1 MDAADQ
7 KTTLKMAAADSAGTL
22 SGFFEGEEFFSSPR
36 TAPTVVVFK
45 ICR

>member
-1 MDAADQ
+1 MRQ
-7 KTTLKMAAADSAGTL
+7 IKMAAADSTSTL
-22 SGFFEGEEFFSSPR
+22 NGFFEVEKFFVLLR